1 MPQQG
6 TYLDEV
12 FKTSG
17 RRIKETNIEIQIN
30 NSSGKYMFPDNSILR
45 NKTIVGIYFYEEADN
60 SPISNAALATK
71 AIQDNSFV
79 TLKSNTVELLYMSP
93 LAAFRITDTDRSIK
107 PLQVDELTPDQCY
120 ITVANAAAIPVV
132 VGSVFYL
139 SIIFLD

>member
-79 TLKSNTVELLYMSP
+79 TLKSNTIELLYMSP